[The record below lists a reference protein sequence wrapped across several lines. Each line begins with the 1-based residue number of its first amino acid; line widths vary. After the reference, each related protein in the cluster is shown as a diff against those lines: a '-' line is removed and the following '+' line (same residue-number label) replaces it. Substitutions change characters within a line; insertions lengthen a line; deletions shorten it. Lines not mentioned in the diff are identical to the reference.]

1 MGVQAGPG
9 GSLMEATG
17 VRMDESTSGAGG
29 GPGRR
34 RWEWWWAAALT
45 VATCFSGGA
54 PRAVA
59 MAQPASTDHILVIS
73 GASGSPEYATRFH
86 TTATTFLDAVTRAG
100 LPAANAIWLAED
112 PARTGGRASA
122 RSTKMEVERA
132 LSGLATRSKPGDQIL
147 ILLLG
152 HGSHEGP
159 ESRIN
164 LPGPDITA
172 AELTKALIPLG
183 DRRLAL
189 VNAASASGDFIPA
202 LAARGRIV
210 ITATKTSLERNE
222 TRFGEFFVQAYSGDG
237 ADTDKD
243 GRVSLLEAFVF
254 ARREVARLYE
264 RERHLLTEHALLD
277 DDGDGR
283 GSEEPTATPGDGKL
297 ARAFVLG
304 GRTVARG
311 SAAAG
316 RADVSTKTANPRA
329 ASLIAERD
337 SLERAVAAL
346 RGRKASMAAPAY
358 ETELERLL
366 VAIAEKTQAIR
377 ALEGTPPPDL
387 STSSRQASTPHGTT
401 TELTQDVILEVTPD
415 VMFAIMP
422 DVMTELLPE
431 VMT

>member
-1 MGVQAGPG
+1 
-9 GSLMEATG
+9 MEVAG
-17 VRMDESTSGAGG
+17 VRTDRSGCVAGAVS
-29 GPGRR
+29 GRR
-34 RWEWWWAAALT
+34 RWGWWWTAALA
-45 VATCFSGGA
+45 VATCISGGA
-54 PRAVA
+54 PHAVA
-59 MAQPASTDHILVIS
+59 MAQSATSDHLLVIS
-73 GASGSPEYATRFH
+73 GASGSPEYATRFQ
-86 TTATTFLDAVTRAG
+86 TTATTLLDAVTRAG
-100 LPAANAIWLAED
+100 VPAANAIWLAED
-112 PARTGGRASA
+112 PTRTSGRASA
-122 RSTKMEVERA
+122 RSTKVEVERA
-132 LSGLATRSKPGDQIL
+132 LTSLATRSKPGDQIL

-172 AELTKALIPLG
+172 AELAKALTPLG
-183 DRRLAL
+183 DRRVAV

-222 TRFGEFFVQAYSGDG
+222 TRFGEFFVQAYAGDG

-283 GSEEPTATPGDGKL
+283 GTEEPTATIGDGKL
-297 ARAFVLG
+297 ARAFMLG

-316 RADVSTKTANPRA
+316 RADVSTSADPRA
-329 ASLIAERD
+329 AKLIAERD
-337 SLERAVAAL
+337 SLERAVATL
-346 RGRKASMAAPAY
+346 RGRKASMAATAY

-377 ALEGTPPPDL
+377 ALESAPPPDP
-387 STSSRQASTPHGTT
+387 SIASRQATVSLGPMS
-401 TELTQDVILEVTPD
+401 ELTPAVTL
-415 VMFAIMP
+415 
-422 DVMTELLPE
+422 DVMTEVMPE